1 MKVLDSSY
9 LRQKLRRMVKRFVP
23 KGVILMY
30 HRVAEVDLDPW
41 SLCVTPRHF
50 TEHLEVLQ
58 NYYQP
63 VTLKKLAQAKHSG
76 TIPYRA
82 VGVTFDDGYA
92 DNLHNAK
99 PLLEQYRIP
108 ATFFVT
114 TGHVGK
120 EREFWWDELQE
131 ILLQPGRLPDTLSLL
146 IDGSTQTWE
155 LGTAVEYS
163 EEDRKCDRTQLAWQA
178 QPGSRLFFYY
188 SVWKVLRSLP
198 NEKRDR
204 VIEQIQSWAR
214 AKPAMRSQ
222 YRLMSSEEV
231 RTLGEGEL
239 VEVGAHTV
247 THPFLSAHAT
257 ALQKAEIE
265 QSKADLEAL
274 LQRPVTTFAYP
285 YGDYAPETVKLAR
298 EAGFVC
304 ACSTVEDT
312 VWWRKDRFLLPRF
325 QVHNWNGQEFA
336 QQLLRWFDE

>member
-1 MKVLDSSY
+1 
-9 LRQKLRRMVKRFVP
+9 MVKRFVP

-41 SLCVTPRHF
+41 SLCVTPENF
-50 TEHLEVLQ
+50 AEQLDVLQ
-58 NYYQP
+58 KYYQP
-63 VTLKKLAQAKHSG
+63 MALKKLAAANQQG
-76 TIPYRA
+76 RIPFRA
-82 VGVTFDDGYA
+82 VAVTFDDGYA

-114 TGHVGK
+114 TGHVGR

-131 ILLQPGRLPDTLSLL
+131 VLLQPGWLPETLNLL

-155 LGTAVEYS
+155 LGSAVEYS
-163 EEDRKCDRTQLAWQA
+163 EEDKKRDRTQLAWQA

-198 NEKRDR
+198 DKQRDR
-204 VIEQIQSWAR
+204 VLEQIQGWAR

-222 YRLMSSEEV
+222 YRSMLPEEV
-231 RTLGEGEL
+231 RALGEGEL

-247 THPFLSAHAT
+247 THPFLSAQAT
-257 ALQKAEIE
+257 SLQKAEIE

-274 LQRPVTTFAYP
+274 LRRPVTTFAYP
-285 YGDYAPETVKLAR
+285 FGDYAPETVELAR
-298 EAGFVC
+298 EAGFAC